1 MKIAE
6 ATYGLTK
13 GTKVKINEGQYILV
27 KTHGFSAT
35 FGDPNDPRIQFT
47 MPLADKKIDLTGP
60 NNMIQITDEL
70 TPAER
75 ANLIR
80 RAKGQMVD
88 INVSSIK

>member
-1 MKIAE
+1 
-6 ATYGLTK
+6 
-13 GTKVKINEGQYILV
+13 
-27 KTHGFSAT
+27 
-35 FGDPNDPRIQFT
+35 
-47 MPLADKKIDLTGP
+47 
-60 NNMIQITDEL
+60 MIQITDEL